1 MPENLEPA
9 LLEKKAVLEAFIA
22 EELAPWDAEAK
33 GADAA
38 QARALRGRV
47 SQRSAE
53 LGSFRRGPCCR
64 SALSFAESH
73 PLGSSMQRRVWD
85 ETK

>member
-47 SQRSAE
+47 SRRSAE

-64 SALSFAESH
+64 SALSFAE
-73 PLGSSMQRRVWD
+73 RRCHRDRLCNAEWD
-85 ETK
+85 ETQ